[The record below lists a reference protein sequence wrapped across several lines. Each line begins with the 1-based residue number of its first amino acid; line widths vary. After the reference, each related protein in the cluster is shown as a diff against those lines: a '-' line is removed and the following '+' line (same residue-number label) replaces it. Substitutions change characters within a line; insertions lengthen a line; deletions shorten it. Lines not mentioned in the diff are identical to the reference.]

1 MLPLLVPSSAED
13 CAAARLSS
21 WRATA
26 GGRRP
31 RRSRL
36 QLRGSGGGKST
47 AATLLRREPSSVS
60 SRRGRAADWAAI
72 GGRHADAAVVPVVV
86 PGIDVVHNLLLILVL
101 VPSST
106 SITSIPP
113 PFASVAAYAVA
124 SATAAPLSQ
133 MSLAR
138 ASRRCFE

>member
-1 MLPLLVPSSAED
+1 MLLLLVPSSAED

-36 QLRGSGGGKST
+36 RLRGSAGGKST
-47 AATLLRREPSSVS
+47 AATLLRRAPSSVS
-60 SRRGRAADWAAI
+60 SRRGRVADWAAI
-72 GGRHADAAVVPVVV
+72 GGRHADAAVVPIVV
-86 PGIDVVHNLLLILVL
+86 PGIDVIHNLILILVL

-113 PFASVAAYAVA
+113 PFAFVA

-133 MSLAR
+133 MSLVR